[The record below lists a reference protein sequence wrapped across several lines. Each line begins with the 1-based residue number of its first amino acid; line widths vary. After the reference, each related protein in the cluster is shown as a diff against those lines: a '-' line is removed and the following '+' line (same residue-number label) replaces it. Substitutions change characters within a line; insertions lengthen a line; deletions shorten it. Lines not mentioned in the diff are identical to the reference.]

1 MNPVRILIADDHDI
15 VRYGIRALLQNRTE
29 WEIVWEAANGREAVE
44 ATERLKPDLCILDL
58 MMPYMNG
65 LEAARQILQRDASAR
80 VLIVTMHESEQLIRE
95 VLKAGARGYVLK
107 STAGRDLP
115 AAIEALSSGGVFF
128 ASKVS
133 SLMLNEFL
141 RLNRDTGVS
150 RGVNGSPPD
159 LLSPREREI
168 VQLLAEGKSNKDIAE
183 ALNIS
188 VNTAETHRH
197 RIMQKLELTSIVD
210 LVRYAIRNQIVAP

>member
-1 MNPVRILIADDHDI
+1 MKPVRILIADDHDI
-15 VRYGIRALLQNRTE
+15 VRYGIRALLQSRTE

-44 ATERLKPDLCILDL
+44 ATERLKPALCILDL

-65 LEAARQILQRDASAR
+65 LEATRQILQRDASAK

-107 STAGRDLP
+107 SHAGRDLP
-115 AAIEALSSGGVFF
+115 AAIDALSAGGVFF

-141 RLNRDTGVS
+141 RSNRDNGAS
-150 RGVNGSPPD
+150 RGVNGSSPD

-168 VQLLAEGKSNKDIAE
+168 VQLLAEGKSNKDIAA

-197 RIMQKLELTSIVD
+197 RIMQKLELSSIVD